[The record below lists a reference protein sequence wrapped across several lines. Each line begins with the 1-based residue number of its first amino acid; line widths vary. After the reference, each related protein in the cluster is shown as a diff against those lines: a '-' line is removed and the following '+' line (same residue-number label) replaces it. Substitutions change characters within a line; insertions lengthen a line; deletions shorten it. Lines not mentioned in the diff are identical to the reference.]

1 MTDRGDVSADVTP
14 VDADD
19 RDEGQT
25 DTRPQRRAVPAA
37 EEGDELDAQPI
48 DDDATHELDR
58 DVLPTGELP
67 ALVLRPAGR
76 RPRIRPVRIG
86 IRALLLVIV
95 AVFLL
100 PPVLSGFRQAAET
113 ISDVNPV
120 LVALGF
126 ALQIAALFCY
136 SLLTRA
142 SLGSAGDQLSNA
154 RIFRIQLSTK
164 ALSNIVPGG
173 NAAGSALGYRL
184 LTLSGITGPDAGF
197 ALATAGIGSAVVL
210 NILFWTALIVSIPF
224 RGVNPAY
231 GTAAVAGVVILGV
244 AAGLVVGVMDGSGRA
259 ERLLRWIARKLRLDE
274 DKFAAVLHQVADRL
288 DELTRDKQLL
298 RRVVFWALLNWLLDA
313 ASLWVFL
320 RAFGATLSPEAL
332 LVAFGLANVLAAIPI
347 LPGGLGVV
355 EATYLTTLVGFGVPR
370 RIALPAIGT
379 YRSAQYLMP
388 IALGAIAYAS
398 LRVGPWKIEKRD
410 RLVRLRDLARA
421 ESERGESRLDFAL
434 RFGGKR
440 PAGADDD
447 TVDVVWKPADVPVD
461 EPADTQPDTPADTP
475 LDAAVRRTDAPAGQ
489 TGEPEEQTGAP
500 ADPSGAPADPSGTD
514 RPQS

>member
-1 MTDRGDVSADVTP
+1 MTDRS
-14 VDADD
+14 
-19 RDEGQT
+19 
-25 DTRPQRRAVPAA
+25 DTRPDVAPGEVDGQGVDPSAHPDDARRAAWAA
-37 EEGDELDAQPI
+37 PVVG
-48 DDDATHELDR
+48 DDDATHEMDR

-67 ALVLRPAGR
+67 LLVREPEQR
-76 RPRIRPVRIG
+76 RPRIRPIRIG

-95 AVFLL
+95 AIFLL
-100 PPVLSGFRQAAET
+100 PPVLSGFRQAADT
-113 ISDVNPV
+113 IRDVNPV
-120 LVALGF
+120 LIALGF
-126 ALQIAALFCY
+126 ALQMVALFCY

-184 LTLSGITGPDAGF
+184 LTLSGISGPDAGF

-231 GTAAVAGVVILGV
+231 GTAAVAGIVILGI

-259 ERLLRWIARKLRLDE
+259 ERLVRWIARKLRLDE

-298 RRVVFWALLNWLLDA
+298 RRVVFWAMLNWLLDA

-320 RAFGATLSPEAL
+320 RAFGATVSPEAL

-355 EATYLTTLVGFGVPR
+355 EATYLTALVGFGVPR
-370 RIALPAIGT
+370 RIVLPAVAT

-388 IALGAIAYAS
+388 IALGAVAYAS

-421 ESERGESRLDFAL
+421 ESEKGESRLDFAL

-440 PAGADDD
+440 PS
-447 TVDVVWKPADVPVD
+447 
-461 EPADTQPDTPADTP
+461 
-475 LDAAVRRTDAPAGQ
+475 DAPG
-489 TGEPEEQTGAP
+489 GDGGIVWEPPDVAEPPDEQTAP
-500 ADPSGAPADPSGTD
+500 ADQPADGPAATSDGSTD
-514 RPQS
+514 GQTDPAATVDGRADGQTDPADGSPDERAGRPGADGQTP